1 MRKYSKLL
9 ALLMVALMIFSA
21 CSKPAD
27 NASGQDKNGQDKT
40 DTPKGDKVA
49 KDTLTIGVWEDL
61 ATMDPQ
67 SSNRASNWMV
77 QRMIFDKLV
86 NEKSDGT
93 VEPRLAKSWELL
105 DDLTLEMKLR
115 DDVYFSNGEKFTAAD
130 VLFTFERGLANPIT
144 ASTFKY
150 IDAANTEIVDEYTI
164 KIKFTA
170 PYAAIF
176 NTLSG
181 GRGSIVC
188 KKAVEEMGEAA
199 YARNPVGTGPYKL
212 QSWESGSQI
221 TLVKNDK
228 YWGEEA
234 KTPNLVFKIIPEA
247 ANRVIELETGGVDI
261 IYEVNG
267 IDVKRVDE
275 LENASVVMG
284 DSNRYMV
291 LTFSMQDEILQN
303 KDLRYALSYA
313 LDINSLVDAIYS
325 GTAKPATGFYP
336 SNVFAFKDLGVMP
349 YDLEKAKEL
358 MIKAG
363 YPNGLKL
370 KFNYEDRE
378 IDKKIAEVIQNMWGK
393 IGVQLEF
400 FQMDSSTYQGQG
412 HKFQAGM
419 RAGNANE
426 PSNILIIY
434 DSKFKDKIQSN
445 DNHLDEMLSN
455 AMTLYDNTERAK
467 AYGEIQDYLY
477 DIRYS
482 IPLAFTPVI
491 FGVSDKVEGFVMDP
505 LQQIDLQNVVVY
517 E

>member
-1 MRKYSKLL
+1 MFKNYRSLL
-9 ALLMVALMIFSA
+9 VILIVMSLLLTA
-21 CSKPAD
+21 CGSPATESPSSTTTD
-27 NASGQDKNGQDKT
+27 GGDSGE
-40 DTPKGDKVA
+40 KVA

-77 QRMIFDKLV
+77 QRMIYDKLV
-86 NEKSDGT
+86 HENSDGT
-93 VEPRLAKSWELL
+93 VEPRLATSWEFL

-115 DDVYFSNGEKFTAAD
+115 DDVYFTNGVQFTAED
-130 VLFTFERGLANPIT
+130 VLYTLQRGKANPIT

-150 IDAANTEIVDEYTI
+150 IESDSSVIVDDFTI
-164 KIKFTA
+164 QIKFNN

-181 GRGSIVC
+181 GRGGIVC
-188 KKAVEEMGEAA
+188 KQAVEEMGEAV
-199 YARNPVGTGPYKL
+199 YARNPVGSGPYKL
-212 QSWESGSQI
+212 ESWESGSQI
-221 TLVKNDK
+221 KLVKNDDF
-228 YWGEEA
+228 WGEKA
-234 KTPNLVFKIIPEA
+234 KTPNLIFKIIPEA

-267 IDVKRVDE
+267 IDVNRVEE
-275 LENASVVMG
+275 LEHASAIIA
-284 DSNRYMV
+284 DSNRYML
-291 LTFSMQDEILQN
+291 LTFSMQDEILAN

-313 LDINSLVDAIYS
+313 IDKEALVDAIYA
-325 GTAKPATGFYP
+325 GTAKPATGMYP
-336 SNVFAFKDLGVMP
+336 SNVFAFKDFGVMP

-358 MIKAG
+358 MVKAG
-363 YPNGLKL
+363 YPDGVKL
-370 KFNYEDRE
+370 MFNYEDRE
-378 IDKKIAEVIQNMWGK
+378 VDKKIAEIVQNMWGQ
-393 IGVQLEF
+393 IGVELEF
-400 FQMDSSTYQGQG
+400 YQMDSSTYTGQG

-434 DSKFKDKIQSN
+434 DSKFGDKIQSN
-445 DNHLDEMLSN
+445 NEELDRMLSE
-455 AMTLYDNTERAK
+455 AMTLYDNDERA
-467 AYGEIQDYLY
+467 AYYGKIQDYLH

-482 IPLAFTPVI
+482 IPFAFTPNI
-491 FGVSDKVEGFVMDP
+491 FGVSDKVENFVVDP

>member
-1 MRKYSKLL
+1 MNLKFRRKTMRKYSKII
-9 ALLMVALMIFSA
+9 ALLMMVMMLFSA
-21 CSKPAD
+21 CKPASND
-27 NASGQDKNGQDKT
+27 SGQDNPGQDKT
-40 DTPKGDKVA
+40 GENKVA

-93 VEPRLAKSWELL
+93 VEPRLAKSWKFL
-105 DDLTLEMKLR
+105 DDLTLEMILR

-150 IDAANTEIVDEYTI
+150 IDAANTEIINDYTI

-181 GRGSIVC
+181 GRGSIVS

-199 YARNPVGTGPYKL
+199 YARNPIGTGPYKL

-228 YWGEEA
+228 YWGEQA

-247 ANRVIELETGGVDI
+247 SNRVIELETGGVDI

-275 LENASVVMG
+275 LENASVLMG

-325 GTAKPATGFYP
+325 GSAKPATGFYP
-336 SNVFAFKDLGVMP
+336 SNVFAFKELGVMP

-363 YPNGLKL
+363 YPNGVKL

-393 IGVQLEF
+393 I
-400 FQMDSSTYQGQG
+400 
-412 HKFQAGM
+412 
-419 RAGNANE
+419 
-426 PSNILIIY
+426 
-434 DSKFKDKIQSN
+434 
-445 DNHLDEMLSN
+445 
-455 AMTLYDNTERAK
+455 
-467 AYGEIQDYLY
+467 
-477 DIRYS
+477 
-482 IPLAFTPVI
+482 
-491 FGVSDKVEGFVMDP
+491 EGFVLDP